1 MFSGDLLTLS
11 LKLDGTDLDDLKNAT
26 VVDVA
31 PLRQKVTA
39 EAEITRSVKSLKNA
53 NEILKTG
60 FYWLVIGVILLRNTV
75 PNVVEIT
82 L

>member
-60 FYWLVIGVILLRNTV
+60 FYWSDKRS
-75 PNVVEIT
+75 
-82 L
+82 

>member
-1 MFSGDLLTLS
+1 MFSMFSGDLLTLS

-39 EAEITRSVKSLKNA
+39 EAEITRSVKSFKNA

-60 FYWLVIGVILLRNTV
+60 FYWSDKRS
-75 PNVVEIT
+75 
-82 L
+82 

>member
-39 EAEITRSVKSLKNA
+39 EAEITRSVKSKKKP
-53 NEILKTG
+53 EM
-60 FYWLVIGVILLRNTV
+60 RS
-75 PNVVEIT
+75 
-82 L
+82 